1 MTVDDTLS
9 ASRSR
14 RRPWSLYI
22 VIAWAAFLAFY
33 TGVYLWDLTGPLAQY
48 GTPNTVIGWL
58 SLVTAFLAPFA
69 FGASVYGLW
78 GLRPWGRYLFLAI
91 STLFFGLNLISIW
104 LPGGVPPNLQD
115 PAQVR
120 NAQLLALARNGLA
133 LFIPLIYFNL
143 SWVKALFEESTDQ
156 QVDESANEQIS
167 KSESQLISEM
177 ADTDPAASVDSPNSD
192 PADRSD

>member
-1 MTVDDTLS
+1 MTADDRPS

-14 RRPWSLYI
+14 RRPWSLY
-22 VIAWAAFLAFY
+22 VFIAWALILAFN
-33 TGVYLWDLTGPLAQY
+33 TGIVLWDLTGPLAQY

-78 GLRPWGRYLFLAI
+78 ELRPWGRYLFLAI
-91 STLFFGLNLISIW
+91 STLFFGLNLISLW

-115 PAQVR
+115 PTEVR

-133 LFIPLIYFNL
+133 LVIPLIYFNL
-143 SWVKALFEESTDQ
+143 SWVKALFEES
-156 QVDESANEQIS
+156 ANEQTN
-167 KSESQLISEM
+167 KSTNQQI
-177 ADTDPAASVDSPNSD
+177 SD
-192 PADRSD
+192 PADQSD

>member
-1 MTVDDTLS
+1 MGDTLS

-14 RRPWSLYI
+14 RRPWSLY
-22 VIAWAAFLAFY
+22 VFIAWALILAFN
-33 TGVYLWDLTGPLAQY
+33 TGIVLWDLTGPLAQY

-78 GLRPWGRYLFLAI
+78 ELRPWGRYLFLAI
-91 STLFFGLNLISIW
+91 STLFFGLNLISLW

-115 PAQVR
+115 PTEVR

-143 SWVKALFEESTDQ
+143 SWVKALFEES
-156 QVDESANEQIS
+156 ANEQTN
-167 KSESQLISEM
+167 K
-177 ADTDPAASVDSPNSD
+177 
-192 PADRSD
+192 